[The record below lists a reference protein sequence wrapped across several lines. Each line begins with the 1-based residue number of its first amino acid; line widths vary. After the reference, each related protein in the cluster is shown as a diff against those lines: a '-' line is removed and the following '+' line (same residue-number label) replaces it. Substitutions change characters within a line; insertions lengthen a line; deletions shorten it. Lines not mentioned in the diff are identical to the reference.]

1 MKKHFAILKKYGII
15 TIGVLITALALVL
28 FLAPNHLTSGGIS
41 GLATVLHFV
50 IGVPIGVI
58 SLALNVPIFIAG
70 LLANGKNFGIKT
82 LYATL
87 TLSVFIDVFSA
98 LPPVTNDVFL
108 ASLFGGALMGT
119 GLGIVFL
126 AGATTGG
133 TDIVAALIKRKLRHF
148 PIGRLVLSI
157 DVLIIIFAT
166 VVFWDFGIGLY
177 SAISMFVCSYII
189 DTIIDGGK
197 FAKTV
202 FIISD
207 HYQSIADSINHEL
220 ERGVTGLLGCG
231 MYSGNEK
238 VVLMCTLKSREIPRL
253 KDVVRSKDSSAF
265 VVLTDVREVLGEGFI
280 KYEGGSSIE

>member
-1 MKKHFAILKKYGII
+1 MKKCFAIIKKYGII
-15 TIGVLITALALVL
+15 TIGVFITALSLVL
-28 FLAPNHLTSGGIS
+28 FLVPNHLTSGGIN
-41 GLATVLHFV
+41 GLATVLHF
-50 IGVPIGVI
+50 ILGMPIGVFA
-58 SLALNVPIFIAG
+58 LVLNVPLFIAG

-82 LYATL
+82 LYATFVL
-87 TLSVFIDVFSA
+87 AVFIDVLSA
-98 LPPVTNDVFL
+98 LPPLTNDIFL

-148 PIGRLVLSI
+148 PIGRLVLAI

-166 VVFWDFGIGLY
+166 VAFWDVGIGLY
-177 SAISMFVCSYII
+177 SSISMFVSAYMI
-189 DTIIDGGK
+189 DTIINGGK

-207 HYQSIADSINHEL
+207 NYKSIAESINHEL
-220 ERGVTGLLGCG
+220 DRGVTGIFGYG
-231 MYSGNEK
+231 MYSGKEK
-238 VVLMCTLKSREIPRL
+238 VVLMCTLKSKEIPRL

-265 VVLTDVREVLGEGFI
+265 VILTDVREVLGEGFI
-280 KYEGGSSIE
+280 KYEGGNGIE

>member
-1 MKKHFAILKKYGII
+1 VKKYFAILKKYGII

-70 LLANGKNFGIKT
+70 FLANGKNFGIKT